1 MKVTETDYAP
11 FRGFRVVR
19 FEINLNVRGN
29 EMFQCLKRVTYRV
42 SDIEKAKNWY
52 RTILDTEPTFDS
64 PFAVVFPIGDSGL
77 VLTPNANS
85 PSNSDDTVVAYW
97 GIDDIDFAYKKLLQ
111 FGAAPHTEIQSVFG
125 TRVAT
130 VLDPFGNILGIITTN
145 VDAKKRSVEQQ
156 PSETALGA
164 VFLRTLASIDE
175 RGEIQGNDTIA
186 EIFLTESQRIRLKD
200 PAVRKWVMKNPPG
213 MYEYLI
219 ARTAFFD
226 DIVEQALREN
236 IPQIV
241 FLGAGY
247 DSRPYRFKDLIKE
260 TSIFE
265 LDIHTTQ
272 QRKKELLHQA
282 NISLP
287 EQLIFVSINFNK
299 DTLSDVLFQAGY
311 DKNQKSLFIWEGVT
325 YYLPARVVDDTLNF
339 IRSKSPSGST
349 ICFDYSSRWPEM
361 LDSFGVRE
369 LMEFMKRNH
378 PGEPTQFGIEKG
390 EIVSFLS
397 DRGYKIIDHLEAL
410 DMERLYLT
418 LRGGSSVGKVP
429 ALLCFVRAA
438 VLD

>member
-97 GIDDIDFAYKKLLQ
+97 GINDIDFAYKKLLQ
-111 FGAAPHTEIQSVFG
+111 FGAVPHTEIHSVFG

-200 PAVRKWVMKNPPG
+200 PAVRKWVMKNPRYVRILNCPH
-213 MYEYLI
+213 
-219 ARTAFFD
+219 
-226 DIVEQALREN
+226 
-236 IPQIV
+236 
-241 FLGAGY
+241 
-247 DSRPYRFKDLIKE
+247 S
-260 TSIFE
+260 
-265 LDIHTTQ
+265 
-272 QRKKELLHQA
+272 LL
-282 NISLP
+282 
-287 EQLIFVSINFNK
+287 
-299 DTLSDVLFQAGY
+299 
-311 DKNQKSLFIWEGVT
+311 
-325 YYLPARVVDDTLNF
+325 
-339 IRSKSPSGST
+339 
-349 ICFDYSSRWPEM
+349 
-361 LDSFGVRE
+361 
-369 LMEFMKRNH
+369 
-378 PGEPTQFGIEKG
+378 
-390 EIVSFLS
+390 
-397 DRGYKIIDHLEAL
+397 
-410 DMERLYLT
+410 
-418 LRGGSSVGKVP
+418 
-429 ALLCFVRAA
+429 
-438 VLD
+438 

>member
-1 MKVTETDYAP
+1 
-11 FRGFRVVR
+11 
-19 FEINLNVRGN
+19 
-29 EMFQCLKRVTYRV
+29 
-42 SDIEKAKNWY
+42 
-52 RTILDTEPTFDS
+52 
-64 PFAVVFPIGDSGL
+64 
-77 VLTPNANS
+77 
-85 PSNSDDTVVAYW
+85 
-97 GIDDIDFAYKKLLQ
+97 
-111 FGAAPHTEIQSVFG
+111 
-125 TRVAT
+125 
-130 VLDPFGNILGIITTN
+130 
-145 VDAKKRSVEQQ
+145 
-156 PSETALGA
+156 
-164 VFLRTLASIDE
+164 
-175 RGEIQGNDTIA
+175 
-186 EIFLTESQRIRLKD
+186 
-200 PAVRKWVMKNPPG
+200 

-339 IRSKSPSGST
+339 IKSNSPSGST

-390 EIVSFLS
+390 KIGSFLS

-418 LRGGSSVGKVP
+418 LRGGSSIGKVP
-429 ALLCFVRAA
+429 ALLCFVSAA
-438 VLD
+438 VLG